1 MNEAKSQTF
10 ENFPSELRK
19 LAQWV
24 DRREKQPVNPRTG
37 GNAQANNPGTWSDFQ
52 TALTTFRSGGYDG
65 IGFELSNNGIVGI
78 DRDHCINPETGEIDP
93 EALKMVERLDSYTEI
108 SPSGTGLHIWAY
120 GDIPTDGRNNRKCG
134 IEMYKARHYL
144 TVTGNTFGPVRP
156 LAHREREVAELYAEV
171 FPDKAAPPLPV
182 IVAPSDDSLLE
193 VGLQRDKELIECW
206 NGARKN
212 GNESSDDMALMNK
225 LAYWCNRDV
234 DQMVAAFSRSPH
246 AAQKDEKHL
255 KKAERKDYLIRTAK
269 KAADECQRAA
279 AEDNRD
285 YGRRTAKEDFSVVIG
300 SGESNDGAEAAVAAV
315 LEQSPKTLDDLA
327 PDSLLDALF
336 SMKDEVARQREIS
349 KLKAAAKKEGFARDF
364 DALIKAHKE
373 QRKLE
378 QAEKARTT
386 VEYITLKNCPL
397 QGLKKPA
404 SWNVTSH
411 GVWRNLEGEVQ
422 TACPHPIIITD
433 RLQNVDTQKEKL
445 NIAFYRDRTWKSVP
459 VSRSTAGSRTA
470 IVSLADNGIQVNS
483 ENAKYLVPYLEA
495 LETANSDVIPRRR
508 SIGRLGWTGSSDFFP
523 YSKGYVFDGEEEFRD
538 VFGAVSE
545 NGDFA
550 LWVRT
555 VGAARQENALFRTVL
570 AASFA
575 APLLWPL
582 NKLCFCVHLWGPTGT
597 AKTVA
602 LYAAMSVW
610 GEPTRLTQTFNGTK
624 IGLERYAAFCN
635 SIPLA
640 MDERETARYD
650 KYNAFDQIIYE
661 LMEGKGSARGK
672 KTGGIQKIDQ
682 WRLPVL
688 TTGESPLISENS
700 KAGAKNRVLELYC
713 EEELFSDSPGMANIA
728 KENYGVAGRK
738 WIGYLLQEYKNDKFQ
753 GVKDFFQAFYGTLDS
768 EKQHTDKQLASLSI
782 IILADY
788 FSSMR
793 IFGIA
798 PDPAL
803 DQAQA
808 LGKALLEM
816 MATKAEIDS
825 TDDAWEWTKSWVA
838 QNKVAFL
845 NNFGIERFGE
855 VISNEIVFVIGKVFT
870 TALTE
875 AGFNPRTC
883 QRSFLK
889 KGYLIPSD
897 EKGTMQSRC
906 VINGIQVR
914 GYRLK
919 VANSWNE

>member
-1 MNEAKSQTF
+1 MDETKSQTF
-10 ENFPSELRK
+10 ENFPSELRN

-24 DRREKQPVNPRTG
+24 VRREKQPVNPRTG
-37 GNAQANNPGTWSDFQ
+37 GNAQANNPDTWSDFQ
-52 TALTTFRSGGYDG
+52 TALTVFQSGGYDG

-78 DRDHCINPETGEIDP
+78 DLDHCINPETGEVDP
-93 EALKMVERLDSYTEI
+93 EALEMVERLDSYTEI
-108 SPSGTGLHIWAY
+108 SPSGTGLHILAY
-120 GDIPTDGRNNRKCG
+120 GDIPTDGRNNRKRG

-144 TVTGNTFGPVRP
+144 TVTGNAFGPVRP
-156 LAHREREVAELYAEV
+156 LAHREKGIARLYAEV
-171 FPDKAAPPLPV
+171 FPDKAPVPPPAVVL
-182 IVAPSDDSLLE
+182 SEDNLLDI
-193 VGLQRDKELIECW
+193 GLQRDRELAECW

-234 DQMVAAFSRSPH
+234 NQMVAAFLRSPH
-246 AAQKDEKHL
+246 SAQKDEKHQ
-255 KKAERKDYLIRTAK
+255 KKAERKDYLLRTAK
-269 KAADECQRAA
+269 KAADECARTA
-279 AEDNRD
+279 AEDNQD
-285 YGRRTAKEDFSVVIG
+285 YRKKSVQENFGVTIG
-300 SGESNDGAEAAVAAV
+300 NGTGTNGAEAAVAAV
-315 LEQSPKTLDDLA
+315 LEQSPKTLDELV

-336 SMKDEVARQREIS
+336 AMTDEVARQREIS

-364 DALIKAHKE
+364 DALIRAHKE

-397 QGLKKPA
+397 QGLKKPS

-445 NIAFYRDRTWKSVP
+445 NIAFYRDRVWKSVP

-508 SIGRLGWTGSSDFFP
+508 SVGRLGWIGSSDFFP

-538 VFGAVSE
+538 VFGAISE
-545 NGDFA
+545 EGSFA
-550 LWVRT
+550 LWAQT
-555 VGAARQENALFRTVL
+555 VGTARQENALFRTVL
-570 AASFA
+570 AASSA

-610 GEPTRLTQTFNGTK
+610 GEPTHLTQTFNGTK
-624 IGLERYAAFCN
+624 IGLERCAAFYN

-713 EEELFSDSPGMANIA
+713 EKELFTDSPGVANIV
-728 KENYGVAGRK
+728 KENYGFAGQR
-738 WIGYLLQEYKNDKFQ
+738 WIGHLLEEYKKDKLQ
-753 GVKDFFQAFYGTLDS
+753 GIKDLFSAFYGSLDS

-782 IILADY
+782 IVLADY
-788 FSSMR
+788 FSSMW
-793 IFGIA
+793 IFGIE
-798 PDPAL
+798 PDSAL
-803 DQAQA
+803 NQAQA
-808 LGKALLEM
+808 LGKTLLGM

-845 NNFGIERFGE
+845 NNFGVERFGE

-875 AGFNPRTC
+875 AGYNPRTC

-889 KGYLIPSD
+889 KGYLISSD
-897 EKGTMQSRC
+897 EKGTMQSRFT
-906 VINGIQVR
+906 INGIQVR